1 MIRVR
6 SRRFDVNKS
15 TSEGSLSRS
24 ARRPCSGAEGRR
36 ASAPRVSRQVLNHGR
51 TGPWIPSQLLELVGR
66 SLRRNASDVVCSQF
80 VKFVK
85 APGNAGVGE
94 VDLTCTSKNA
104 FPAPERS
111 DWLSRETKTAYRK
124 QISDPAR
131 GGHCSALAARAGADA
146 KNLELGNTRSD
157 DLCARRARTKER
169 NQGGPERRMDL
180 GFFRG
185 ERRDGLLGRQHRRSE
200 MTFYHQELLLYFPRL
215 PQHEFLHNMIY
226 M

>member
-1 MIRVR
+1 M
-6 SRRFDVNKS
+6 
-15 TSEGSLSRS
+15 SEGSLSRS
-24 ARRPCSGAEGRR
+24 ARRSCSKAEGRR
-36 ASAPRVSRQVLNHGR
+36 AMAPRRSRQVLNHGR
-51 TGPWIPSQLLELVGR
+51 TGPWITSQLLELVGR

-104 FPAPERS
+104 CPAPERS

-124 QISDPAR
+124 RISAPAR
-131 GGHCSALAARAGADA
+131 GGHCSALAARAGTEA
-146 KNLELGNTRSD
+146 KNLELGNTQSD

-185 ERRDGLLGRQHRRSE
+185 ERRDRLLGR
-200 MTFYHQELLLYFPRL
+200 
-215 PQHEFLHNMIY
+215 Y